1 MCSKLKNIQHHMP
14 WYRKA
19 IFIQEGNC
27 WREPGGLTS
36 EEAETVKLFL
46 HTVRWNTYTAT
57 RTLPS
62 CTFIT
67 TGS

>member
-19 IFIQEGNC
+19 IIIQEGNR

-36 EEAETVKLFL
+36 E
-46 HTVRWNTYTAT
+46 
-57 RTLPS
+57 
-62 CTFIT
+62 
-67 TGS
+67 